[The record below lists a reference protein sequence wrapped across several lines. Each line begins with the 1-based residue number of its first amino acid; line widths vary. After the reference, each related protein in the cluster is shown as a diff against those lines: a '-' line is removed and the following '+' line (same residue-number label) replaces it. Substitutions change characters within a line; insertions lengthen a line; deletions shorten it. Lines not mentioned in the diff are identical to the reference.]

1 MNSLRKPLRAGKV
14 RKLHAAVV
22 RAFAQRLREF
32 RVSRGMTQVEL
43 ARKAGITVA
52 YVSRLELAGATPGID
67 LVANIAVA
75 LGVPTAE
82 LLPVEIPDSAPIL
95 RAQVTARL
103 QSIINRADTATL
115 AMLAPLLAVID
126 DGLARRG

>member
-1 MNSLRKPLRAGKV
+1 MKSPRKPIRAGKV

-22 RAFAQRLREF
+22 RAFAQRLREY
-32 RVSRGMTQVEL
+32 RISRGMTQVEL

-52 YVSRLELAGATPGID
+52 YASRLERAGATPGID

-75 LGVPTAE
+75 LGVTTAE
-82 LLPVEIPDSAPIL
+82 LLPVEIPDSAMIL
-95 RAQVTARL
+95 RAQITSRF
-103 QSIINRADTATL
+103 QSILSRADTTTL

-126 DGLARRG
+126 DGLARKG